1 MPSAGKDNSSQN
13 QLEKE
18 APLAGSLAD
27 RNAAV
32 PGRGFT
38 DECVALPSKL
48 RRRAGMTFL
57 GVAGLGSLKEGL

>member
-1 MPSAGKDNSSQN
+1 MTDQRGVPSAGKDNSSQN

-38 DECVALPSKL
+38 DEVLPCPVN
-48 RRRAGMTFL
+48 AG
-57 GVAGLGSLKEGL
+57 GVLV

>member
-1 MPSAGKDNSSQN
+1 MTDQSEVPSAGKVNTSQN

-38 DECVALPSKL
+38 DEVLPCL
-48 RRRAGMTFL
+48 VDAGGEL
-57 GVAGLGSLKEGL
+57 V

>member
-1 MPSAGKDNSSQN
+1 MTDQSEVPSAGKDNTSQN

-38 DECVALPSKL
+38 DEVLPCL
-48 RRRAGMTFL
+48 VDAGGEL
-57 GVAGLGSLKEGL
+57 V